1 MPCKRCKQ
9 EGHNIRTCKMEADV
23 PAPQPVKESIPTV
36 QTPQPAPPL
45 NPEPVPQESDSLDDL
60 VQLFGEKCNTT
71 EMNPLATYRAAYA
84 TAFSPT
90 VQGFHLVNESPIKE
104 SIWENLNAEI
114 FSAAG
119 CAVTSKSDGGH
130 KSGADIVCAIG
141 GISNKSSSYE
151 KDCTQFKISS
161 YRLTSVCSESN
172 PADPASII
180 AEINRRKNYDYYSII
195 VRSETPASY
204 IYDWYLIPSSCPAL
218 NPETYTWVPTTGAK
232 GKKKDC
238 TIGWK
243 TNVVDGSWMSIS
255 FSMSSQLWMNF
266 NITEEHKTY
275 KMASATAPKQR
286 RYTYSELAGLLASAS
301 ASAHTHV

>member
-1 MPCKRCKQ
+1 MI
-9 EGHNIRTCKMEADV
+9 N
-23 PAPQPVKESIPTV
+23 
-36 QTPQPAPPL
+36 
-45 NPEPVPQESDSLDDL
+45 DD
-60 VQLFGEKCNTT
+60 
-71 EMNPLATYRAAYA
+71 
-84 TAFSPT
+84 
-90 VQGFHLVNESPIKE
+90 PIKE
-104 SIWENLNAEI
+104 TPWEDINTQVLNA
-114 FSAAG
+114 SG
-119 CAVTSKSDGGH
+119 CPVVNASHGSHKPGSDLTCSLGGF
-130 KSGADIVCAIG
+130 
-141 GISNKSSSYE
+141 SNKS
-151 KDCTQFKISS
+151 TQYGPHGFSISS
-161 YRLTSVCSESN
+161 YRLTTVCSDRVPGSV
-172 PADPASII
+172 PDII
-180 AEINRRKNYDYYSII
+180 AEINRRKDFDYYSII

>member
-9 EGHNIRTCKMEADV
+9 EGHNIRTCKMEAAA
-23 PAPQPVKESIPTV
+23 PASSKPT
-36 QTPQPAPPL
+36 P
-45 NPEPVPQESDSLDDL
+45 NPEPINESISTVQAQEPALANPLEDL
-60 VQLFGEKCNTT
+60 VHLFGEKCNTT
-71 EMNPLATYRAAYA
+71 EMDPLATYRVAYA
-84 TAFSPT
+84 SAFART

-114 FSAAG
+114 FASAG
-119 CAVTSKSDGGH
+119 CSVTSKSDGSH

-151 KDCTQFKISS
+151 KDGTQFKISS

-172 PADPASII
+172 PADAASII

-195 VRSETPASY
+195 VRSETPTTY
-204 IYDWYLIPSSCPAL
+204 IYVWYLIPSSCPAL

-238 TIGWK
+238 TIGWR

-266 NITEEHKTY
+266 NITEKHAEY

-286 RYTYSELAGLLASAS
+286 RYTYSELVGLLASAS
-301 ASAHTHV
+301 ASTHTHV